1 MTNYPTAW
9 QRRVLWIVI
18 TSLAIVAL
26 GTVVAILLVLF
37 GRAVGF
43 LQPVLIPL
51 AVAALIAFL
60 LDPVVRLISART
72 RLSRTASVLIVF
84 VLITLLFA
92 LLLVSVIPQIYAQTV
107 HMAEEMPAYTQKAQK
122 RLISLVDASEKKID
136 QLDRML
142 PGIKSI
148 AANASHAS
156 ASPSPAPSPKTA
168 AATGGTES
176 AQANEQGAAIVRDY
190 LQKQLP
196 ALGQQVPAILDSGW
210 GLFIKSLGGFMG
222 VFGALLSALIIP
234 VYVYFLLVESHNIAR
249 RWSEYLPI
257 RDSPFKQEV
266 ISVLIEINGY
276 LAAFFRGQLLVSTID
291 GILIGGGLFVFV
303 QLDFSFF
310 IGLLVVVL
318 TFIPYLGIIL
328 CYVPAVLIAVIQYGD
343 WQHPLYVVAVMFV
356 VQTLESTI
364 ISPKIVGDSVG
375 LHPLTVIISVLGWSL
390 LLDGPIGAILAV
402 PLSAT
407 CKVLLRRYVWEKADR
422 GRRLVPLTM
431 ATARSLDETAERTRL
446 AREREAAQPP
456 AELLTP
462 VAATPAS
469 PAPIPAPPAPA
480 AEAP

>member
-1 MTNYPTAW
+1 
-9 QRRVLWIVI
+9 
-18 TSLAIVAL
+18 
-26 GTVVAILLVLF
+26 
-37 GRAVGF
+37 
-43 LQPVLIPL
+43 
-51 AVAALIAFL
+51 
-60 LDPVVRLISART
+60 
-72 RLSRTASVLIVF
+72 
-84 VLITLLFA
+84 
-92 LLLVSVIPQIYAQTV
+92 
-107 HMAEEMPAYTQKAQK
+107 
-122 RLISLVDASEKKID
+122 
-136 QLDRML
+136 
-142 PGIKSI
+142 
-148 AANASHAS
+148 
-156 ASPSPAPSPKTA
+156 
-168 AATGGTES
+168 
-176 AQANEQGAAIVRDY
+176 
-190 LQKQLP
+190 
-196 ALGQQVPAILDSGW
+196 
-210 GLFIKSLGGFMG
+210 
-222 VFGALLSALIIP
+222 
-234 VYVYFLLVESHNIAR
+234 
-249 RWSEYLPI
+249 
-257 RDSPFKQEV
+257 
-266 ISVLIEINGY
+266 
-276 LAAFFRGQLLVSTID
+276 LVSTID

-431 ATARSLDETAERTRL
+431 ATARSLDETAERARL
-446 AREREAAQPP
+446 AREKEAAQPP

-462 VAATPAS
+462 VAASPAS

-480 AEAP
+480 TDSP